1 MQKKPSNSI
10 LKVVLTGPESTGKST
25 LSKKLAAHYQT
36 VCVPEYARFY
46 IAALD
51 RPYNSED
58 ILQIAKGQLESED
71 EFSPK
76 ANKILFLD
84 TALLVPKIWSE
95 VAYGFCPDWIENEL
109 ISRHYDLYLL
119 MSPDIDWQPDPQ
131 REHPHFRVQLFE
143 MYKEELQKLHTP
155 YILIEGTYKNRFN
168 TAIQAIEEMARSKK

>member
-1 MQKKPSNSI
+1 MQKKPSKSI

-36 VCVPEYARFY
+36 VCVPEYARSY

-58 ILQIAKGQLESED
+58 ILQIAKGQLKLED
-71 EFSPK
+71 EFSSK
-76 ANKILFLD
+76 ASKILFSD

-95 VAYGFCPDWIENEL
+95 VAYGFCPDWIENQL
-109 ISRHYDLYLL
+109 ISREYDLYLL
-119 MSPDIDWQPDPQ
+119 MSPDIDWKPDPQ

-143 MYKEELQKLHTP
+143 MYKDVLQKLHTP
-155 YILIEGTYKNRFN
+155 YVIIEGTYKNRLEM
-168 TAIQAIEEMARSKK
+168 AIQAIDDIIYSKK